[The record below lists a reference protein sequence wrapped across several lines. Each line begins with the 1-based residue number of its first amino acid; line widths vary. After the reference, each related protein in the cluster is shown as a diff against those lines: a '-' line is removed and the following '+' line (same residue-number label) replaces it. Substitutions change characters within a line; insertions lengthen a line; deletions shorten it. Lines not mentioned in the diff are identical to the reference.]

1 MLQRGALNNKDFIV
15 SLRYAAG
22 INMPLKKMVDY
33 TTLSGYVM
41 NQGVKKTEGVKLILG
56 NHSTLTDKNGCYIF
70 KNIVPG
76 KYILEMDRS
85 SISINDISDIP
96 MPAPIELVQKEN
108 NFNFGLTSAAM
119 IKGRINIDETDE
131 KEQDMVFAGF
141 QPAKKNKSAQSVII
155 EAGNGSDVF
164 RKICMLGDEFDFTW
178 LRPGNWKVKIY
189 RNGLD
194 KRYKIAIDHFEFELK
209 ANDTHI
215 VNINILKQQSEIR
228 FQQDGLKISYL
239 QKK

>member
-1 MLQRGALNNKDFIV
+1 MLYYQNNYQPEEYYKDRNLFELRYHQQIYKTHSIDLSGRYMLQRGALNNKDFIV

-70 KNIVPG
+70 KNIMPG
-76 KYILEMDRS
+76 KYILEIERS

-131 KEQDMVFAGF
+131 KEQDMVLPDFNRR
-141 QPAKKNKSAQSVII
+141 KKQIGPVCYN
-155 EAGNGSDVF
+155 
-164 RKICMLGDEFDFTW
+164 
-178 LRPGNWKVKIY
+178 
-189 RNGLD
+189 
-194 KRYKIAIDHFEFELK
+194 
-209 ANDTHI
+209 
-215 VNINILKQQSEIR
+215 
-228 FQQDGLKISYL
+228 
-239 QKK
+239 